1 MQKLFNNIRLW
12 GILLFLA
19 LALIIFLPALMEYH
33 STKQDLVQLWQEQ
46 SRLVAETIVR
56 GGQTMLRF
64 DEQRLLEQKSQLI
77 SDGLTLRQLD
87 SLNYPD
93 LRLAM
98 EFARQ
103 RLHAN
108 LLYFSESGQL
118 IHPPTKGSRH
128 LIRSNRMLQQFQELL
143 QQMPADSLVHLIL
156 PSPLKKPQPPA
167 LVIRRANQ
175 RGFMM
180 ALIRPAMGERMMR
193 FRGFKR
199 WLNELIKAP
208 DILFIQLLKGARV
221 VVQAGDIHLAP
232 ETPPQEFTPGRP
244 NWQIHK
250 IKDQTIFDYWQPAPD
265 GNIIRIGLATQALD
279 HLQKNLIQRLLL
291 NSLLL
296 LIIGFL
302 VLRFI
307 LNRQNVA
314 LLQNRLQQLETYT
327 GSLLRN
333 MSDGILAFNSAQ
345 QIEFSNPAF
354 STLTNVRDLH
364 SLKESI
370 AFLPEEIQQKLI
382 AFQEFENFSYSY
394 NNRFLLL
401 SGKRVELQG
410 ADQTPNLLYMLIV
423 RDFTSQK
430 ELDEMKTRRNK
441 LLAMGELASRV
452 AHEIRNPL
460 NGIAMLAQRLQ
471 KEFTPTE
478 NAEEFQQMT
487 SAIRQETERLNQIV
501 HSFLFYARTPQVK
514 FKTTSLAQFL
524 TGVKP
529 VLEACGNS
537 LLHIKIENDALVKL
551 DHDQFKQAL
560 INLVKNAMEASP
572 PEFPVEIR
580 LETNH
585 NNAVLFVE
593 DQGRGIA
600 EEIKD
605 RIFDLYF
612 TTRNDGNGIGLSI
625 VEKIIEAH
633 GGQIK
638 VESPYTK
645 DGQMVQG
652 TRFIIKLPK
661 EKKEDNN
668 V

>member
-1 MQKLFNNIRLW
+1 MQRVFNNIRLW

-19 LALIIFLPALMEYH
+19 LTLIIFLPALMEYH

-77 SDGLTLRQLD
+77 SDGLALRQLD
-87 SLNYPD
+87 SLNNPD
-93 LRLAM
+93 LRPVIQ
-98 EFARQ
+98 FARK

-108 LLYFSESGQL
+108 LLFFSENGQL
-118 IHPPTKGSRH
+118 LIPKPKGYRPPPNSSK
-128 LIRSNRMLQQFQELL
+128 MLQRFQEMLS
-143 QQMPADSLVHLIL
+143 QMPADSLVHLIL
-156 PSPLKKPQPPA
+156 PDPQKKPQPPA
-167 LVIRRANQ
+167 LIIRRAAQ
-175 RGFMM
+175 RGFMV
-180 ALIRPAMGERMMR
+180 ALIRPAMSERMMR

-199 WLNELIKAP
+199 WLNELVKAP
-208 DILFIQLLKGARV
+208 DILFIQLFKGPRLL
-221 VVQAGDIHLAP
+221 VQAGDLRLAP
-232 ETPPQEFTPGRP
+232 VTPPKDLNQFHP
-244 NWQIHK
+244 NWQIRK
-250 IKDQTIFDYWQPAPD
+250 IDDQTIFDYWQPAPD

-314 LLQNRLQQLETYT
+314 LLQNRLQQLEIYT
-327 GSLLRN
+327 VSILRN
-333 MSDGILAFNSAQ
+333 MSDGILAFDANH

-354 STLTNVRDLH
+354 SKLTQSQNLI
-364 SLKESI
+364 SFEESI
-370 AFLPEEIQQKLI
+370 AFLPDEIKQKLN
-382 AFQEFENFSYSY
+382 AFQEFENYSFSY

-401 SGKRVELQG
+401 SGKKVELQTT
-410 ADQTPNLLYMLIV
+410 DHSSNLLYLLIV
-423 RDFTSQK
+423 RDFTTQK

-471 KEFTPTE
+471 KEFEPKE

-501 HSFLFYARTPQVK
+501 HSFLFYARTPQMK
-514 FKTTSLAQFL
+514 FKNTSMADFL
-524 TGVKP
+524 ISVKP
-529 VLEACGNS
+529 VLEACGS
-537 LLHIKIENDALVKL
+537 SPLQIKIEDNAQVKL

-572 PEFPVEIR
+572 AESPVELR
-580 LETNH
+580 VETDH
-585 NNAVLFVE
+585 QKVLLFVE
-593 DQGRGIA
+593 DQGSGISD
-600 EEIKD
+600 EIKE

-638 VESPYTK
+638 VESPYSK
-645 DGQMVQG
+645 NGQTIQG
-652 TRFIIKLPK
+652 TRFIIELPV
-661 EKKEDNN
+661 EKSEDNDQ
-668 V
+668 